1 MHSSSFYE
9 LRARYVYTPLY
20 GPYSLS
26 EALEGLL
33 FYSLNESRDSIAIGS
48 KRTLRHELIFE
59 LSNVVDDLQE
69 YLHYFSS
76 TFLISPL
83 NSPDFIKELQA
94 GYGRFEHLTVYWGAL
109 ISRLIIARG
118 IIEHNFWPHL
128 FHPGIFN
135 PSAFQGLG
143 QPPSSTLSNASLEK
157 SFASTFTSAFTL
169 PSHIYSTPHSLYYP
183 LESQHLPL
191 NVQSKRSQRMPS
203 KTDLTVG
210 EENRMS
216 SLKLNTMTTPS
227 GLHPSRAPSSCQL
240 SDSSL
245 TSHVPQIFED

>member
-33 FYSLNESRDSIAIGS
+33 FYSLNESQDSIAIGS

-69 YLHYFSS
+69 YLLYFSS

-83 NSPDFIKELQA
+83 NSPDFIKELRA

-118 IIEHNFWPHL
+118 IIQHNFWPHL
-128 FHPGIFN
+128 FHPTISS
-135 PSAFQGLG
+135 PAALQGLG
-143 QPPSSTLSNASLEK
+143 RHPSFVSPNMALDESST
-157 SFASTFTSAFTL
+157 ST
-169 PSHIYSTPHSLYYP
+169 I
-183 LESQHLPL
+183 
-191 NVQSKRSQRMPS
+191 
-203 KTDLTVG
+203 
-210 EENRMS
+210 
-216 SLKLNTMTTPS
+216 
-227 GLHPSRAPSSCQL
+227 
-240 SDSSL
+240 
-245 TSHVPQIFED
+245 TSHQPKRTALLALPVPC